1 MVLSIFNTREV
12 FLLPSRDSKGAVG
25 LMLVHSLPLKRE
37 KIKRGRGRDES
48 DDVGIHFGSV
58 RSLIPRDCCT

>member
-12 FLLPSRDSKGAVG
+12 FFLPSRDPKGAVG

-48 DDVGIHFGSV
+48 DDVGVHFGSV
-58 RSLIPRDCCT
+58 RSLVHRDCCT